1 MYWRCVDR
9 SCLGRATTDK
19 NDQVIA
25 ENHAHDH
32 PPETAQ
38 MTVAKVVEKF
48 DSVDYILTLLHLN
61 KFVFG

>member
-9 SCLGRATTDK
+9 SFLGRATTDE
-19 NDQVIA
+19 NVQVIA
-25 ENHAHDH
+25 ENRAHDH

-48 DSVDYILTLLHLN
+48 DSEDYILTLLHLN